1 MGLGF
6 AADHPFWLALRR
18 LRRPPL
24 FWPGVAPLSESS
36 VDRVPM
42 TPRGYSLLEEELRR
56 LRAED
61 RPRIVREIETARA
74 HGDISENA
82 EYHAAKERQ
91 GQIEARLR
99 QLEDRLARAQVIDPR
114 EQSGERVVFGATVVL
129 VDVESEERTTYTI
142 VGEDEAD
149 VGQGMISVT
158 SPVARAIMGREEG
171 ANVQVRVPKGMRELS
186 ILEVRFEQ
194 G

>member
-1 MGLGF
+1 
-6 AADHPFWLALRR
+6 
-18 LRRPPL
+18 
-24 FWPGVAPLSESS
+24 
-36 VDRVPM
+36 M
-42 TPRGYSLLEEELRR
+42 TPRGYELLEEELRR
-56 LRAED
+56 IRAEE
-61 RPRIVREIETARA
+61 RPRIVREIEAARA

-99 QLEDRLARAQVIDPR
+99 LVEDRLARAQVIDPTQ
-114 EQSGERVVFGATVVL
+114 QSGDRVIFGATVVL

-149 VGQGMISVT
+149 VNQGLISVT

-171 ANVQVRVPKGMRELS
+171 SSVQVRVPKGTRELE
-186 ILEVRFEQ
+186 IIEIRFSAA
-194 G
+194 

>member
-1 MGLGF
+1 
-6 AADHPFWLALRR
+6 
-18 LRRPPL
+18 
-24 FWPGVAPLSESS
+24 
-36 VDRVPM
+36 M
-42 TPRGYSLLEEELRR
+42 TPRGYALLEEELRR
-56 LRAED
+56 LRAEE
-61 RPRIVREIETARA
+61 RPRIVREIEIARA

-129 VDVESEERTTYTI
+129 VDIESEERITYTI

-171 ANVQVRVPKGMRELS
+171 ASVQVRVPKGTRELE
-186 ILEVRFEQ
+186 ILEVRFEL

>member
-1 MGLGF
+1 
-6 AADHPFWLALRR
+6 
-18 LRRPPL
+18 
-24 FWPGVAPLSESS
+24 
-36 VDRVPM
+36 M

-56 LRAED
+56 LRAEE
-61 RPRIVREIETARA
+61 RPRIVREIEVARA

-129 VDVESEERTTYTI
+129 VDVESEERITYTI

-149 VGQGMISVT
+149 VSQGMISVT

-171 ANVQVRVPKGMRELS
+171 ASVQVRVPKGMRALE
-186 ILEVRFEQ
+186 ILEVRFESA
-194 G
+194 

>member
-1 MGLGF
+1 
-6 AADHPFWLALRR
+6 
-18 LRRPPL
+18 
-24 FWPGVAPLSESS
+24 
-36 VDRVPM
+36 M
-42 TPRGYSLLEEELRR
+42 TPRGYALLEEELRR

-114 EQSGERVVFGATVVL
+114 ELSGERVVFGATVVL
-129 VDVESEERTTYTI
+129 VDVESEERITYTI

-171 ANVQVRVPKGMRELS
+171 ASVQVRVPKGMRELS
-186 ILEVRFEQ
+186 ILEVRFEL

>member
-1 MGLGF
+1 
-6 AADHPFWLALRR
+6 
-18 LRRPPL
+18 
-24 FWPGVAPLSESS
+24 
-36 VDRVPM
+36 M
-42 TPRGYSLLEEELRR
+42 TPRGYALLEEELRR
-56 LRAED
+56 LRAEE
-61 RPRIVREIETARA
+61 RPRIVREIEAARA

-114 EQSGERVVFGATVVL
+114 QQSGERVVFGATVVL

-142 VGEDEAD
+142 VGEDEAN
-149 VGQGMISVT
+149 VAQGMISVT

-171 ANVQVRVPKGMRELS
+171 ASVQVRVPKGTRELS
-186 ILEVRFEQ
+186 ILEVRFEL

>member
-1 MGLGF
+1 
-6 AADHPFWLALRR
+6 
-18 LRRPPL
+18 
-24 FWPGVAPLSESS
+24 
-36 VDRVPM
+36 M
-42 TPRGYSLLEEELRR
+42 TPRGYALLEEELRR
-56 LRAED
+56 LRAEE

-114 EQSGERVVFGATVVL
+114 EQSGERVVFGATVVM
-129 VDVESEERTTYTI
+129 VDVESDERITYTI

-149 VGQGMISVT
+149 VGQGLISVT

-171 ANVQVRVPKGMRELS
+171 SSVQVRVPKGTRELE
-186 ILEVRFEQ
+186 ILEVRFEL

>member
-1 MGLGF
+1 
-6 AADHPFWLALRR
+6 
-18 LRRPPL
+18 
-24 FWPGVAPLSESS
+24 
-36 VDRVPM
+36 M
-42 TPRGYSLLEEELRR
+42 TPRGYALLEEELRR
-56 LRAED
+56 LRAEE

-129 VDVESEERTTYTI
+129 VDVESDERTTYTI
-142 VGEDEAD
+142 VGEDEAN

-171 ANVQVRVPKGMRELS
+171 ASVQVRVPKGMRELE
-186 ILEVRFEQ
+186 ILEVRFEL

>member
-1 MGLGF
+1 
-6 AADHPFWLALRR
+6 
-18 LRRPPL
+18 
-24 FWPGVAPLSESS
+24 
-36 VDRVPM
+36 M
-42 TPRGYSLLEEELRR
+42 TPRGYALLEEELRR
-56 LRAED
+56 LRAEE

-142 VGEDEAD
+142 VGEDEAN

-171 ANVQVRVPKGMRELS
+171 ANVQVRVPKGVRELS

>member
-1 MGLGF
+1 
-6 AADHPFWLALRR
+6 
-18 LRRPPL
+18 
-24 FWPGVAPLSESS
+24 
-36 VDRVPM
+36 M
-42 TPRGYSLLEEELRR
+42 TPRGYALLEEELRR
-56 LRAED
+56 LRAEE

-114 EQSGERVVFGATVVL
+114 QQSGERVVFGATVVL

-142 VGEDEAD
+142 VGEDEAN
-149 VGQGMISVT
+149 VAQGMISIT

-171 ANVQVRVPKGMRELS
+171 ASVQVRVPKGMRQLS
-186 ILEVRFEQ
+186 ILEVRFEL

>member
-1 MGLGF
+1 
-6 AADHPFWLALRR
+6 
-18 LRRPPL
+18 
-24 FWPGVAPLSESS
+24 
-36 VDRVPM
+36 M
-42 TPRGYSLLEEELRR
+42 TPRGYALLEEELRR

-171 ANVQVRVPKGMRELS
+171 ANVQVRVPKGVRELS

>member
-1 MGLGF
+1 
-6 AADHPFWLALRR
+6 
-18 LRRPPL
+18 
-24 FWPGVAPLSESS
+24 
-36 VDRVPM
+36 M
-42 TPRGYSLLEEELRR
+42 TPRGKALLEEELRR
-56 LRAED
+56 LRAEE
-61 RPRIVREIETARA
+61 RPRIVREIEAARA

-91 GQIEARLR
+91 GQVEARLR

-129 VDVESEERTTYTI
+129 VDIESDERITYRI

-171 ANVQVRVPKGMRELS
+171 ASVQVRVPKGTRELE
-186 ILEVRFEQ
+186 IVEVRFDLS
-194 G
+194 

>member
-1 MGLGF
+1 
-6 AADHPFWLALRR
+6 
-18 LRRPPL
+18 
-24 FWPGVAPLSESS
+24 
-36 VDRVPM
+36 M
-42 TPRGYSLLEEELRR
+42 TPRGYELLEEELRR
-56 LRAED
+56 IRAEE
-61 RPRIVREIETARA
+61 RPRIVREIEAARA

-99 QLEDRLARAQVIDPR
+99 QLEDRLARAQVIDPTQ
-114 EQSGERVVFGATVVL
+114 QSGDRVIFGATVVL

-149 VGQGMISVT
+149 VNQGLISVT

-171 ANVQVRVPKGMRELS
+171 SSVQVRVPKGTRELE
-186 ILEVRFEQ
+186 IIEIRFSAA
-194 G
+194 

>member
-1 MGLGF
+1 
-6 AADHPFWLALRR
+6 
-18 LRRPPL
+18 
-24 FWPGVAPLSESS
+24 
-36 VDRVPM
+36 M
-42 TPRGYSLLEEELRR
+42 TPRGYALLEEELRR
-56 LRAED
+56 LRAEE
-61 RPRIVREIETARA
+61 RPRIVREIEVARA

-129 VDVESEERTTYTI
+129 VDVESEERITYTI

-149 VGQGMISVT
+149 VNHGLISVT

-171 ANVQVRVPKGMRELS
+171 ASVQVRVPKGMRELE
-186 ILEVRFEQ
+186 IVEVRFEPA
-194 G
+194 

>member
-1 MGLGF
+1 
-6 AADHPFWLALRR
+6 
-18 LRRPPL
+18 
-24 FWPGVAPLSESS
+24 
-36 VDRVPM
+36 M
-42 TPRGYSLLEEELRR
+42 TPRGHGLLEEELKR
-56 LRAED
+56 LRSEE

-99 QLEDRLARAQVIDPR
+99 QLEDRLARAQIIDPAQ
-114 EQSGERVVFGATVVL
+114 QSGDRVIFGATVWL
-129 VDVESEERTTYTI
+129 EDVESQERITYTI

-149 VGQGMISVT
+149 VNQGMISVT

-171 ANVQVRVPKGMRELS
+171 SSVQVRVPKGTRELE
-186 ILEVRFEQ
+186 ILEIRFAT

>member
-1 MGLGF
+1 
-6 AADHPFWLALRR
+6 
-18 LRRPPL
+18 
-24 FWPGVAPLSESS
+24 
-36 VDRVPM
+36 M
-42 TPRGYSLLEEELRR
+42 TPRGYALLDEELRR

-82 EYHAAKERQ
+82 EYHAAKDRQ

-129 VDVESEERTTYTI
+129 VDVESAERTTYTI

-171 ANVQVRVPKGMRELS
+171 ASVQVRVPKGMRELE
-186 ILEVRFEQ
+186 ILEVRFEL

>member
-1 MGLGF
+1 
-6 AADHPFWLALRR
+6 
-18 LRRPPL
+18 
-24 FWPGVAPLSESS
+24 
-36 VDRVPM
+36 M
-42 TPRGYSLLEEELRR
+42 TPRGYALLEEELRR

-61 RPRIVREIETARA
+61 RPRIVREIEVARA

-129 VDVESEERTTYTI
+129 IDVESEERTTYTI

-149 VGQGMISVT
+149 VNQGMISVT

-171 ANVQVRVPKGMRELS
+171 ASVQVRVPKGMRELE
-186 ILEVRFEQ
+186 ILEVRFEL